1 MKHYDTIEVV
11 EKNVVEVTEVAKF
24 NPFHDSRGRFSNKN
38 GFKSYSANPN
48 TKAGA
53 MAIARSQAGG
63 HGHTQNVHRESY
75 GENISQNARW
85 IGQGATTPRGGTIQN
100 GASNLR
106 AVERAAGLAGASAT
120 GADWQSQNQKRG
132 RTTKPSQQTQQ
143 NQPQQKPQQAA
154 TAAPKQQATQT
165 QAQNQNAAQQAQ
177 QKPQKPA
184 NGRQPVDG
192 KDISKT
198 FQYDQNK
205 GSALDQVAEQQ
216 GFKGKPTLVKD
227 SAEFSAAVKD
237 SGFMAYRTW
246 HKDTD
251 VVTGKTKTAADFAD
265 DLKNADVFAH
275 NGNGGQAYGSGIYI
289 ASTSNPVK
297 GKAPSRTDTNA
308 AKQDSSGYGYGDPN
322 KKTVGMTLAKDAK
335 IGDYN
340 KLYSEWNNLTYTERM
355 RFGYDEGAFYASKG
369 YDAVRAV
376 GAGWNCDYTVVYNRT
391 KLIVYDS

>member
-1 MKHYDTIEVV
+1 MKRYDTIEVV
-11 EKNVVEVTEVAKF
+11 EKNVVEVTEVEKF

-53 MAIARSQAGG
+53 MAIARSAAAG
-63 HGHTQNVHRESY
+63 HGNTQNVHSQSY
-75 GENISQNARW
+75 GENIRQNANWLGRGKQVKP
-85 IGQGATTPRGGTIQN
+85 GQQGNAT
-100 GASNLR
+100 LR
-106 AVERAAGLAGASAT
+106 QRVEPITGLSGASAV
-120 GADWQSQNQKRG
+120 GSSWQYQNQQQG
-132 RTTKPSQQTQQ
+132 RTTQPGK
-143 NQPQQKPQQAA
+143 QPQQKPQQAA

-165 QAQNQNAAQQAQ
+165 QAQNQNAAQKPQ

-184 NGRQPVDG
+184 NDRQPVDG

-198 FQYDQNK
+198 FQYDQNKK

-216 GFKGKPTLVKD
+216 GFKGKPTLVTD

-246 HKDTD
+246 GKGTD
-251 VVTGKTKTAADFAD
+251 VVTGKTKTAAEFAD
-265 DLKNADVFAH
+265 DLKNADNFSH
-275 NGNGGQAYGSGIYI
+275 NGTGGQAYGSGIYI
-289 ASTSNPVK
+289 ASTQNPMK
-297 GKAPSRTDTNA
+297 GKAPSRHDTNS
-308 AKQDSSGYGYGDPN
+308 AKNDSSGYGFGDPN

-340 KLYSEWNNLTYTERM
+340 TLYAEWNKM
-355 RFGYDEGAFYASKG
+355 RASEHRKFGRDLGAFIASKG

-376 GAGWNCDYTVVYNRT
+376 GAGWGCDYTVVYNRT
-391 KLIVYDS
+391 KLIIYDG